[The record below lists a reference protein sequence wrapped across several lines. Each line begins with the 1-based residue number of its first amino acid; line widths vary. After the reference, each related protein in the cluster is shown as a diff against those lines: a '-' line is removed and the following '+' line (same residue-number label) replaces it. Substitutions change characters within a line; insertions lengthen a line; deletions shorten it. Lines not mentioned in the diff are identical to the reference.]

1 MKCIQTSSQ
10 VLDYY
15 DVWLQEEECVILFG
29 RTMQKLSNV
38 RKRSCRGVGESW
50 NLEKRVQLF
59 LKKKIDLK
67 FIVPRDPWWGGF
79 YERLLKSV
87 KLPLKKIFGNAMLD
101 AEQMAT
107 VLTEI
112 EAQINSRP
120 LTYVG
125 AEPNDLN
132 ALTPAQILI
141 GRKLQAF
148 PGKDTKVTEH
158 TSNAL
163 KKRFQYHHV

>member
-1 MKCIQTSSQ
+1 MVGQRKNFQICEKGVSE
-10 VLDYY
+10 VLANPEKKAE
-15 DVWLQEEECVILFG
+15 QI
-29 RTMQKLSNV
+29 RTALS
-38 RKRSCRGVGESW
+38 E
-50 NLEKRVQLF
+50 
-59 LKKKIDLK
+59 KKIDWK
-67 FIVPRDPWWGGF
+67 FIVPRAPWWGGF
-79 YERLLKSV
+79 YERLVKSV
-87 KLPLKKIFGNAMLD
+87 KLPLKKIFGNVMLD

-125 AEPNDLN
+125 AEPSDLN
-132 ALTPAQILI
+132 ALTPPKILI

-163 KKRFQYHHV
+163 KKRFQNKRVMLILQQD